1 MSFVHPAWIHL
12 LWPALGLVALLIWL
26 ELKRGST
33 LDQFVSR
40 LMQRRLAVAPSS
52 GKRLFRAALIG
63 VVLAGCTFALM
74 RPQTQGGTE
83 AMESSKMSAD
93 VMVLLDVS
101 KSMLAEDAAPSR
113 LERAKADVLDLAGKL
128 KGHRVGLT
136 AFAGRAVVLCPLTS
150 DAAFFRMVMRGVSV
164 RSVSPGGTRIGDGI
178 RQAMKAFPDGPGSK
192 LILLVT
198 DGEDHDSNPLDAA
211 KEALAAGV
219 RIVTIGFGDEKGSE
233 ITLVDPDTG
242 ARKILTDR
250 GGNVVRSRLDGET
263 LRQIALA
270 TQGAYVPAGTAA
282 LDLESIVRDHIQP
295 LARAAAEKSMRRVPV
310 DHYPWCLLLALAAL
324 LGASWVGRT
333 SLVLVLLMLGG
344 AHADENPRHLY
355 NDARQ
360 AYEKNDLAA
369 AKKGFLAARDGAQ
382 GDVELR
388 HLAAFNLG
396 LTFAKQ
402 AESGQEAME
411 ELKQSA
417 AWFRDAIHLDPDDK
431 DARICL
437 EVVLRKIQVLA
448 DQLNQGQNSL
458 EARLSRVIDDERA
471 LRLHLSDLWA
481 RIDAAHAAEAPI
493 AFREE
498 FQAGETQQR
507 TLLAE
512 ANVVSDLAADET
524 AKIQAKDEKQ
534 RSQEEQMRLIMLA
547 NMEKYG
553 EVGRSAMA
561 DARHVLSRLQIEKA
575 HERADAALDA
585 LKRAREQVQD
595 PVAVLRGHL
604 QDQLSTRMQ
613 TGILDE
619 IVKKKLKLQS
629 GEPAQAPVWLNGKQL
644 QDRQNDLDGRVSELL
659 QRLKAGVEHQAS
671 DSQEKDPK
679 MQEMLQAAAEAISPL
694 EKAEK
699 AMGQSKDALGRDD
712 LPSSLKNQD
721 EALAGLAAALE
732 RFSDIRG
739 LIELAYADQKN
750 LVEVLTSGGK
760 TSDGKPLATAERATI
775 VHDAVEHNRDRL
787 ARLERKFQDEQQR
800 LSQQPLDGG
809 VDGEKQLYDQAEAER
824 KSASLEIETLAERLQ
839 KKSGDLKTPASL
851 ARDHLETLRR
861 LFFSIVEH
869 LKELRENQG
878 KTHDQT
884 AEAQGGKSDAERQA
898 KLAPATQKQEE
909 HAQLSNEL
917 AQALRKQSDQGAQD
931 PKAQDQAK
939 RLGDAAVEV
948 DAATQS
954 MQKATESLKE
964 PSSIDL
970 QAVLQNQKD
979 AMAHLDKAIEILS
992 PPQKNQQQQQQQKQE
1007 QKQMSNAEADRQL
1020 QEIREREAQ
1029 RQREKQKQRTPP
1041 EQVEKDW

>member
-1 MSFVHPAWIHL
+1 M
-12 LWPALGLVALLIWL
+12 
-26 ELKRGST
+26 
-33 LDQFVSR
+33 
-40 LMQRRLAVAPSS
+40 
-52 GKRLFRAALIG
+52 FRAALIG

-74 RPQTQGGTE
+74 RPQTQGGSE
-83 AMESSKMSAD
+83 ALESSKMSAD

-136 AFAGRAVVLCPLTS
+136 AFAGRAVTLCPLTS

-178 RQAMKAFPDGPGSK
+178 RQAVKAFPDGPGSK

-310 DHYPWCLLLALAAL
+310 DHYPWCLLLAIVAL
-324 LGASWVGRT
+324 LCASWVGRS
-333 SLVLVLLMLGG
+333 SLVLLLCMLSA

-360 AYEKNDLAA
+360 AYEKNDLGA

-388 HLAAFNLG
+388 HAAAFNLG

-402 AESGQEAME
+402 AQGMTGQEAMDP
-411 ELKQSA
+411 LKQSA
-417 AWFRDAIHLDPDDK
+417 AWFRDAIHLEPDDK
-431 DARICL
+431 DARISL

-471 LRLHLSDLWA
+471 LRLHLSELWA

-498 FQAGETQQR
+498 FQAAETQQR

-524 AKIQAKDEKQ
+524 AKIQGKEEKQ

-604 QDQLSTRMQ
+604 EDQLSTRMQ
-613 TGILDE
+613 TGVLDE
-619 IVKKKLKLQS
+619 IVKKKLKLES
-629 GEPAQAPVWLNGKQL
+629 GELAQAPVWLNGKQL
-644 QDRQNDLDGRVSELL
+644 QNRQNDLDGRVSELL
-659 QRLKAGVEHQAS
+659 QRLKAGVEHQSS

-712 LPSSLKNQD
+712 LLSSLKNQD

-760 TSDGKPLATAERATI
+760 SSDGKPLSTAERATI

-787 ARLERKFQDEQQR
+787 TRLERKFQDEQQR

-809 VDGEKQLYDQAEAER
+809 VDGEKQLYEQAEAER
-824 KSASLEIETLAERLQ
+824 KSASQQIDTLAERLQ
-839 KKSGDLKTPASL
+839 KKNGDLKTPAGL

-884 AEAQGGKSDAERQA
+884 AEAQGAKSDAERQA

-909 HAQLSNEL
+909 HAQLSDEL
-917 AQALRKQSDQGAQD
+917 AQALRKQADQGAQD

-939 RLGDAAVEV
+939 RLGDAAGEV

-954 MQKATESLKE
+954 MQKATGALKE

-970 QAVLQNQKD
+970 QSVMQNQKE

-1007 QKQMSNAEADRQL
+1007 QKQMSNAEAERQL